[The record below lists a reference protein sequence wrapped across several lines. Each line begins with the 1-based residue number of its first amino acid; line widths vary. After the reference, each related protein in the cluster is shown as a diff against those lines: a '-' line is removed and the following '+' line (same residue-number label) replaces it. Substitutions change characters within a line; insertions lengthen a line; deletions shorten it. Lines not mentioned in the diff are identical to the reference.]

1 MFSCPEEDC
10 GRHFPAQSS
19 LTYHRLATI
28 PLFLSIST
36 PDVIIHLFLF
46 RFAVH
51 NAQVHACTYE
61 GCEKTFKIKNLLTRH
76 LKTHASERT
85 FACDKCDK
93 AFKTQSN
100 LSSHKTVHALESKFF
115 CDECGQ
121 QFKHR
126 TSLVSHM
133 RWHNGA
139 KPFKC
144 PYCQKSFNQNGN
156 LQEHIRIHTGE
167 KPFKCDLCPR
177 QFTTSSQHKLHVKRH
192 LGVKQFKCDYCSKSF
207 LNKDTFKT
215 HIRRHKGE
223 KPYSCKM
230 CKKSFAE
237 SWALTKHTRFHT
249 GLQPYLCKQCGKKF
263 SDSSNLAKHRRIHDE
278 GGGGVGKEI
287 WSIVRDGA
295 EEIVEERGEEG
306 GLEQVI
312 YIAYDESTE
321 GDSKGSLVKLRDPTV
336 AMEGE
341 TTAQS
346 SSMKE
351 VGSIIKTSKSPEKER
366 EVSNES
372 EKAKGGR
379 NVIMVTK
386 EEKQVKLDSNPRS
399 LVIDPIAFA
408 AEYLK
413 DMPS

>member
-1 MFSCPEEDC
+1 
-10 GRHFPAQSS
+10 
-19 LTYHRLATI
+19 
-28 PLFLSIST
+28 
-36 PDVIIHLFLF
+36 
-46 RFAVH
+46 
-51 NAQVHACTYE
+51 
-61 GCEKTFKIKNLLTRH
+61 
-76 LKTHASERT
+76 
-85 FACDKCDK
+85 
-93 AFKTQSN
+93 
-100 LSSHKTVHALESKFF
+100 
-115 CDECGQ
+115 
-121 QFKHR
+121 
-126 TSLVSHM
+126 
-133 RWHNGA
+133 
-139 KPFKC
+139 
-144 PYCQKSFNQNGN
+144 
-156 LQEHIRIHTGE
+156 
-167 KPFKCDLCPR
+167 
-177 QFTTSSQHKLHVKRH
+177 
-192 LGVKQFKCDYCSKSF
+192 
-207 LNKDTFKT
+207 
-215 HIRRHKGE
+215 
-223 KPYSCKM
+223 M

-321 GDSKGSLVKLRDPTV
+321 GDSKGTLVKLRDPTV

-351 VGSIIKTSKSPEKER
+351 VGSIIKTSKSPEKGR
-366 EVSNES
+366 DVSNES

-386 EEKQVKLDSNPRS
+386 EEKEVKLDSNPRA

>member
-1 MFSCPEEDC
+1 
-10 GRHFPAQSS
+10 
-19 LTYHRLATI
+19 
-28 PLFLSIST
+28 
-36 PDVIIHLFLF
+36 
-46 RFAVH
+46 
-51 NAQVHACTYE
+51 
-61 GCEKTFKIKNLLTRH
+61 
-76 LKTHASERT
+76 
-85 FACDKCDK
+85 
-93 AFKTQSN
+93 
-100 LSSHKTVHALESKFF
+100 
-115 CDECGQ
+115 
-121 QFKHR
+121 
-126 TSLVSHM
+126 
-133 RWHNGA
+133 
-139 KPFKC
+139 
-144 PYCQKSFNQNGN
+144 
-156 LQEHIRIHTGE
+156 
-167 KPFKCDLCPR
+167 
-177 QFTTSSQHKLHVKRH
+177 
-192 LGVKQFKCDYCSKSF
+192 
-207 LNKDTFKT
+207 
-215 HIRRHKGE
+215 
-223 KPYSCKM
+223 M

-336 AMEGE
+336 VIEGE

-351 VGSIIKTSKSPEKER
+351 VGSTTKLPEKVG

-386 EEKQVKLDSNPRS
+386 EEKLVKLDSNPRS

>member
-1 MFSCPEEDC
+1 
-10 GRHFPAQSS
+10 
-19 LTYHRLATI
+19 
-28 PLFLSIST
+28 
-36 PDVIIHLFLF
+36 
-46 RFAVH
+46 
-51 NAQVHACTYE
+51 
-61 GCEKTFKIKNLLTRH
+61 
-76 LKTHASERT
+76 
-85 FACDKCDK
+85 
-93 AFKTQSN
+93 
-100 LSSHKTVHALESKFF
+100 
-115 CDECGQ
+115 
-121 QFKHR
+121 
-126 TSLVSHM
+126 
-133 RWHNGA
+133 
-139 KPFKC
+139 
-144 PYCQKSFNQNGN
+144 
-156 LQEHIRIHTGE
+156 
-167 KPFKCDLCPR
+167 
-177 QFTTSSQHKLHVKRH
+177 
-192 LGVKQFKCDYCSKSF
+192 
-207 LNKDTFKT
+207 
-215 HIRRHKGE
+215 
-223 KPYSCKM
+223 M

-287 WSIVRDGA
+287 WNIVRDGA

-321 GDSKGSLVKLRDPTV
+321 GDSKGTLVKLRDPMV

-346 SSMKE
+346 SPRKE
-351 VGSIIKTSKSPEKER
+351 VGSIIKTSKSPEKGR

-386 EEKQVKLDSNPRS
+386 EEKEVKLDSNPRS